1 MFDTISQFYNLRK
14 QNEKDIINDI
24 GVSIGESVQALEEEK
39 DTFSYG
45 EILSL
50 YTKLNNIIVNR
61 ESTEV
66 VKLIEVVPSAF
77 IELSYFKEGTEPSD
91 YYVSLKDLYDII
103 EDGLLKFFN
112 KLEEVKI
119 EMEENMNEDIPSTFS
134 GAKVNLSD
142 F

>member
-1 MFDTISQFYNLRK
+1 MMNIVA
-14 QNEKDIINDI
+14 KDIINDI

-66 VKLIEVVPSAF
+66 VKLVDVVPSAF

>member
-1 MFDTISQFYNLRK
+1 MNK
-14 QNEKDIINDI
+14 VAKDIINDI

-66 VKLIEVVPSAF
+66 VKLVDVVPSAF
-77 IELSYFKEGTEPSD
+77 IEVSYFKEGTEPSD

-103 EDGLLKFFN
+103 EDGLFKFFN